1 MLQFCS
7 RFCHENE
14 FKITRC
20 NQNLCYGLQPLSLVV
35 FIFHVWIDNVSSQE
49 RWNLIAMQISMKEL
63 FFWFEYIAKTKL
75 IFVLKIQ
82 KFQILSKITKISDS
96 VKNRKNNNWKGTLVG
111 STTKTN
117 LAKWNWHL
125 SGNDS
130 FKLKTNQLKF
140 ESDSDSLTSK
150 SALTL

>member
-49 RWNLIAMQISMKEL
+49 RENLIAKLYSMKEL
-63 FFWFEYIAKTKL
+63 FLVWIHRQDYANFCIKN
-75 IFVLKIQ
+75 
-82 KFQILSKITKISDS
+82 SKNLDF
-96 VKNRKNNNWKGTLVG
+96 VKNHKNNNCKGKLVG
-111 STTKTN
+111 STTRTN